1 MRRVGRGSATLED
14 GQHLIGSNGGR
25 LEREAIMPRVG
36 ETPAALMG
44 GRLRDAKNSLEGLS
58 DGKFGTGMVRSRLAS
73 RRAML
78 VE

>member
-1 MRRVGRGSATLED
+1 
-14 GQHLIGSNGGR
+14 
-25 LEREAIMPRVG
+25 MPRVG